1 MSFRVHVP
9 GMAYRGSDR
18 KKLEKKRRDHQLC
31 RLIEHELQKQ
41 YDEMEPGEWRAIMA
55 YQVAWKIGADA
66 EEVRGI
72 MCRIQGGSNGVTFHK
87 PSDPDAPRAV
97 APALPPTQECS
108 SGNLV
113 LGQRVEHDKF
123 GSGSIVHIEGQRI
136 EVEFDDA
143 GRKRV
148 MESFVRPV
156 DQ

>member
-1 MSFRVHVP
+1 
-9 GMAYRGSDR
+9 MAYRGSDK

-31 RLIEHELQKQ
+31 RLIEQELQKQ
-41 YDEMEPGEWRAIMA
+41 YDEMGQGEWRAIMA
-55 YQVAWKIGADA
+55 HQVAWTIGADP
-66 EEVRGI
+66 EEVRRI

-87 PSDPDAPRAV
+87 PGNPDAPRAE
-97 APALPPTQECS
+97 APALPPSEERS
-108 SGNLV
+108 SGDLV

-123 GSGSIVHIEGQRI
+123 GPGSVVHIEGQKI